1 MEATLKRPKW
11 NVWVSVSMFIGSLN
25 CVLDGLND
33 STRML
38 SVVDKDEWKQQV
50 DVPVYINLFDFQVA
64 HNGEICRMRLKLP
77 DGKVEIIEITSNSKL
92 KVGLKNISYPTILG
106 AFYFSGWS

>member
-1 MEATLKRPKW
+1 
-11 NVWVSVSMFIGSLN
+11 MFIGSLN

-92 KVGLKNISYPTILG
+92 KVGLKNIIYPTILG